1 MKMSEDFLKSNVS
14 FADRDVFILGSG
26 PNGAGHYGNL
36 PNGDVADVIA
46 VNRAVIVAPLFAYW
60 LCITS
65 GVLSERYFHEHMVEH
80 MESGTSDPILA
91 EGRLTEA
98 YPETPYHVTLAHP
111 IGHDSYNVIP
121 GHIRRGAGTV
131 GAALHIAHQKQAK
144 RCILIGVDMHGR
156 GYFDG
161 TENKAKGSIHPDG
174 TWTQLTA
181 LQRVVDWC
189 KGNGMD
195 VVSMSET
202 KLKLEMI

>member
-1 MKMSEDFLKSNVS
+1 MSEDFLKSDVS

-26 PNGAGHYGNL
+26 PNGMEHYKRAAS
-36 PNGDVADVIA
+36 PMIA
-46 VNRAVIVAPLFAYW
+46 VNKAIKVVTRNVYW
-60 LCITS
+60 LCITQ
-65 GVLSERYFHEHMVEH
+65 GVLNERYFHWAMHVHISEGDDV
-80 MESGTSDPILA
+80 PILA

-111 IGHDSYNVIP
+111 IGHDSYHVIP
-121 GHIRRGAGTV
+121 GHVRRGAGTV
-131 GAALHIAHQKQAK
+131 GAALQIAHQKQAK
-144 RCILIGVDMHGR
+144 RCILIGVDMHGK

-161 TENKAKGSIHPDG
+161 TENTAKSSIHPDG

-202 KLKLEMI
+202 KLNVEVI